1 MAKIYLL
8 GEKIEIDKN
17 VSLYYELVYK
27 LKELGHDMF
36 QEETDYGK
44 EQVYSFKKGIS
55 GADIIIPIITQ
66 HSLTNNVFFNE
77 LVQLRNYTIHRAD
90 KLLIPIVAGE
100 VNFENLPESLLS
112 INFISLKNK
121 FSNKEIEVVVKK
133 INESINS
140 FLGKKIASD
149 EKAQEIKEKIEK
161 TAPAYISETITELNK
176 REKYQRYT
184 ALFWYILG
192 FLAIIIGVG
201 VAYMFSNITLTI
213 FKDKENWSLTTFYA
227 IKSIFMIVLLIA
239 ASKYS
244 FTLAKSYMSESLK
257 IADRIHAISFG
268 KFYLQVF
275 NYRINPEEIKEI
287 FRDWNINNQNNNF
300 SNQSVSDY
308 DPKII
313 EKTIEIIDKMRMSNK
328 K

>member
-8 GEKIEIDKN
+8 GQKLEVDKN
-17 VSLYYELVYK
+17 VSLYYELTYR
-27 LKELGHDMF
+27 LKELGHDIY

-44 EQVYSFKKGIS
+44 ELEYSFKKAIS
-55 GADIIIPIITQ
+55 SANIIIPLITQ
-66 HSLTNNVFFNE
+66 YSLNSKVFLNE
-77 LVQLRNYTIHRAD
+77 LAQLRNYTIHRDD
-90 KLLIPIVAGE
+90 KLLIPILAGE
-100 VNFENLPESLLS
+100 INFDYLPESMLNINS
-112 INFISLKNK
+112 ITLKNK
-121 FSNKEIEVVVKK
+121 LSEKEIETVVKK

-140 FLGKKIASD
+140 FLGKKIAID

-161 TAPAYISETITELNK
+161 TAPAYISETIGELNK
-176 REKYQRYT
+176 REKYQKFT
-184 ALFWYILG
+184 ATFWYVLG
-192 FLAIIIGVG
+192 FLALVSGIGV
-201 VAYMFSNITLTI
+201 AFWFSNITLTI

-227 IKSIFMIVLLIA
+227 FKSIFIIVLLVA

-275 NYRINPEEIKEI
+275 NDRINPEEIKEI

-300 SNQSVSDY
+300 SNQSASDY
-308 DPKII
+308 DPQLL
-313 EKTIEIIDKMRMSNK
+313 EKTIQIIDKIRKGNK
-328 K
+328 

>member
-8 GEKIEIDKN
+8 GEKIEVDKN
-17 VSLYYELVYK
+17 VSLYYELAYK
-27 LKELGHDMF
+27 LKELGHDLF

-44 EQVYSFKKGIS
+44 EQVYSFKKAIS

-66 HSLTNNVFFNE
+66 HSLTNKNFFNE
-77 LVQLRNYTIHRAD
+77 LVQLRNYTIHRDD
-90 KLLIPIVAGE
+90 KLLIPIIAGE
-100 VNFENLPESLLS
+100 VNFENLPESLFS

-121 FSNKEIEVVVKK
+121 LSDKEIEAVVKK

-176 REKYQRYT
+176 REKYQRYI

-192 FLAIIIGVG
+192 FLALISG
-201 VAYMFSNITLTI
+201 VAVAFWFSNITLTI

-227 IKSIFMIVLLIA
+227 LKSIFIIILLIA

-275 NYRINPEEIKEI
+275 NDRINPEEIKEI

-300 SNQSVSDY
+300 SNQSASDY

-313 EKTIEIIDKMRMSNK
+313 EKTIEIIEKIRNYEK

>member
-8 GEKIEIDKN
+8 GEKIEVDKN
-17 VSLYYELVYK
+17 VSLYYELTYR

-44 EQVYSFKKGIS
+44 EQVYSFKKAIS

-66 HSLTNNVFFNE
+66 HSLTNKNFFNE
-77 LVQLRNYTIHRAD
+77 LVQLRNYTIHRDD
-90 KLLIPIVAGE
+90 KLLIPIIAGE
-100 VNFENLPESLLS
+100 VNFENLPESIFS

-121 FSNKEIEVVVKK
+121 LSDKEIAVVVKK

-192 FLAIIIGVG
+192 FLALISGVG
-201 VAYMFSNITLTI
+201 VAFWFSNITLTI

-227 IKSIFMIVLLIA
+227 LKSIFIIILLIA

-275 NYRINPEEIKEI
+275 NDRINPEEIKEI

-300 SNQSVSDY
+300 SNQSASDY

-313 EKTIEIIDKMRMSNK
+313 EKTIEIIDKIRNSEK